1 MQITQRCTRIQ
12 LLFIVC
18 LLFSTVACAQTKG
31 AINATLNYYNFDD
44 SIKRSDLIV
53 EVEILSKDGEITNDP
68 LPKTLFN
75 CSVIRIFKGEVDK
88 EKNNEIIIT
97 QLGNEKWIVNGNKL
111 FESGEKYILFLKID
125 NGYFNTYWISSEE
138 VNIYKIEV
146 IDKKDYVIKNS
157 VKDAKLKDIQNDE
170 IEKIFKQELEKDI
183 DKQVHI
189 KDIQVMEYKAFENL
203 LVDTISMFGG
213 AEINETNKGN

>member
-1 MQITQRCTRIQ
+1 MPTTKNCKLI
-12 LLFIVC
+12 LLIFIVC
-18 LLFSTVACAQTKG
+18 PLLTTAACTQTKG
-31 AINATLNYYNFDD
+31 AMSATLNYYNFED

-53 EVEILSKDGEITNDP
+53 EVEILSKDREITDDP

-125 NGYFNTYWISSEE
+125 SRYYNTYWISSEE

-170 IEKIFKQELEKDI
+170 IEKIVIKELEQNI

-189 KDIQVMEYKAFENL
+189 KNIQVMEKKAFENIL
-203 LVDTISMFGG
+203 IDTINMLGDK
-213 AEINETNKGN
+213 EIKGD